1 MQEVSGMTINDYL
14 EDYLIKMLEFRG
26 AAGYATVT
34 YKVTLLP
41 FIEFCCSYYRDA
53 EILTSGMLDE
63 WLAYKGY
70 SLNTQAAFIAC
81 LRQYCR
87 YINFLGIKAYI
98 PDEDYTLKRIA
109 YEPYLFTDNE
119 LQVLFCALDG
129 YGPSTNNKKYK
140 PEIVTS
146 PMFRMMYCCGMRPS
160 EPLHLRCSDVNLDT
174 GDIYIRETKKHKDRH
189 IIMSRDMLDLC
200 KKYDGLA
207 GRRTWFFEYNSGPYD
222 RKWMTAQFGHCWK
235 RSGLGC
241 HTKPRPYDLRHA
253 FATRNLMRWID
264 RGMDVNSL
272 IPYLST
278 YMGHSK
284 IGSTFYYIHLLPE
297 RIRNSAGVD
306 WKQFSAIYGKEGDS
320 IED

>member
-1 MQEVSGMTINDYL
+1 MTINDYL

-109 YEPYLFTDNE
+109 YEPYL
-119 LQVLFCALDG
+119 
-129 YGPSTNNKKYK
+129 
-140 PEIVTS
+140 
-146 PMFRMMYCCGMRPS
+146 
-160 EPLHLRCSDVNLDT
+160 
-174 GDIYIRETKKHKDRH
+174 
-189 IIMSRDMLDLC
+189 
-200 KKYDGLA
+200 
-207 GRRTWFFEYNSGPYD
+207 
-222 RKWMTAQFGHCWK
+222 
-235 RSGLGC
+235 
-241 HTKPRPYDLRHA
+241 
-253 FATRNLMRWID
+253 
-264 RGMDVNSL
+264 
-272 IPYLST
+272 LS
-278 YMGHSK
+278 
-284 IGSTFYYIHLLPE
+284 
-297 RIRNSAGVD
+297 V
-306 WKQFSAIYGKEGDS
+306 
-320 IED
+320 